1 MARSL
6 STEVFVKIDALEE
19 WETEMR
25 GICQDLMKNCDDY
38 RDASIAVAPSWQGKS
53 ADGFLDNAD
62 FLTTTGNNSSLEME
76 SVGAYMQEVAL
87 TTKEKL

>member
-6 STEVFVKIDALEE
+6 STEVFVKIDALEG

-25 GICQDLMKNCDDY
+25 GICQDLMKNCGDY
-38 RDASIAVAPSWQGKS
+38 RSAANALSSSWQGKS
-53 ADGFLDNAD
+53 ANGFFDNAD
-62 FLTTTGNNSSLEME
+62 YLTTVGNNSSLEME
-76 SVGAYMQEVAL
+76 SVGAFMQEVAL